1 MSDKTHT
8 GTMAHAL
15 RVIPLVLMSVG
26 IAVVDTLTDLDIAV
40 GVFQIAVVLLAVRCF
55 NPRGVTMMALWCI
68 MLTLLSYRL
77 SKPNGGEASLIN
89 CLISLVAISL
99 STYLALKM
107 SAAINAYHEARA
119 QLAQISRVNLM
130 GELTASIAHEVNQ
143 PLASIVTSGHACL
156 RWLNATPANQA
167 RAELAVQRIINDANR
182 ASEIITR
189 IRGFAS
195 RTPARKA
202 WLNIADTLDEMLLLI
217 RNELMQQRI
226 QFTVTL
232 AEGLPPVLADKI
244 QLQQV
249 VMNLILNA
257 IDAIAAADGDVRTL
271 TLQVTPDAR
280 GDICFAVCDSGIG
293 LSPPASQRLFETFFT
308 TKSTG
313 MGIGLTI
320 CRSIVE
326 AHGGQIWASAN
337 PDGGATFCFTLPGT
351 PAKTESATH
360 E

>member
-1 MSDKTHT
+1 MSDKTRT
-8 GTMAHAL
+8 GPMVQAL
-15 RVIPLVLMSVG
+15 RVIPLVLMSLG

-55 NPRGVTMMALWCI
+55 NPRGVTAMALWCI
-68 MLTLLSYRL
+68 LLTLLSYQL
-77 SKPNGGEASLIN
+77 SKPDGGEASLIN

-156 RWLNATPANQA
+156 RWLHASPPNQA
-167 RAELAVQRIINDANR
+167 RAELAVQRMIHDANR
-182 ASEIITR
+182 ASEIIAR

-195 RTPARKA
+195 RTPAQKA
-202 WLNIADTLDEMLLLI
+202 WLNITDTLDEMLLLI
-217 RNELMQQRI
+217 RNELVEQRV
-226 QFTVTL
+226 QFTVTV
-232 AEGLPPVLADKI
+232 ADGLPPILADKI

-249 VMNLILNA
+249 LMNLILNA
-257 IDAIAAADGDVRTL
+257 IEAIAEAERDVRTL
-271 TLQVTPDAR
+271 AVHVTRDDQ
-280 GDICFAVCDSGIG
+280 GDIRFSVSDNGVG
-293 LSPPASQRLFETFFT
+293 LSAQTHERLFETFFT

-320 CRSIVE
+320 SRAIVE
-326 AHGGQIWASAN
+326 AHGGQIWATTNAQ
-337 PDGGATFCFTLPGT
+337 GGTTFCFTLPGAPT
-351 PAKTESATH
+351 PTVSSTH
-360 E
+360 A